1 VRPVAPLERARGT
14 ATDEEVADLYER
26 FFQARE
32 AGQDLGDSKGMR
44 DHPAKAEGPVTTDE
58 PGADIKAGEAPF
70 DGPDDETAPACAW
83 CPGGLNQ
90 SCNRTANST
99 HHH

>member
-1 VRPVAPLERARGT
+1 VRPVAPLERAGDT

-26 FFQARE
+26 LLQARE
-32 AGQDLGDSKGMR
+32 AARIEEIRKACVIT
-44 DHPAKAEGPVTTDE
+44 PAKAEGPVDTDE
-58 PGADIKAGEAPF
+58 PAADIKAGEAPF
-70 DGPDDETAPACAW
+70 DEPDDETAPACVR

-90 SCNRTANST
+90 SCNRTANSA